1 MKITKK
7 STILDI
13 VEKYPQMEEVFKP
26 YDEIIGKCIM
36 CHHLFDTL
44 EEFSE
49 LYKLDIEAILIEL
62 NSNGIQ
68 E

>member
-1 MKITKK
+1 MKITEK
-7 STILDI
+7 SKILEI
-13 VEKYPQMEEVFKP
+13 VEECPQLEEVFKP
-26 YDEIIGKCIM
+26 YDEIIGKCVM
-36 CHHLFDTL
+36 CNHLFDTL